1 MPALNFPDQ
10 PALRRYPPSSLFRR
24 CRIVRCHLCRGK
36 GEDSQCLFS
45 PAQLQLMKRH
55 RIDGKATTPRHQF
68 GNHQLR
74 TEFLG
79 RSFQAAGRIDS
90 VADGGQMLVGAI
102 AHVANDDRAEMN
114 ADTDTQGLLEIGT
127 QMPVEFFEIDRHA
140 ARGFQRLGAGT
151 LAIVA
156 MLAIAFVKG
165 RLVILDFM
173 ELREAPK
180 LWRILLEGWLIL
192 VSSLILL
199 AYWISLK

>member
-1 MPALNFPDQ
+1 MMTLLANPAHRAWLILLI
-10 PALRRYPPSSLFRR
+10 ATGITWYL
-24 CRIVRCHLCRGK
+24 
-36 GEDSQCLFS
+36 GE
-45 PAQLQLMKRH
+45 
-55 RIDGKATTPRHQF
+55 
-68 GNHQLR
+68 
-74 TEFLG
+74 
-79 RSFQAAGRIDS
+79 
-90 VADGGQMLVGAI
+90 VGA
-102 AHVANDDRAEMN
+102 
-114 ADTDTQGLLEIGT
+114 
-127 QMPVEFFEIDRHA
+127 
-140 ARGFQRLGAGT
+140 AGT